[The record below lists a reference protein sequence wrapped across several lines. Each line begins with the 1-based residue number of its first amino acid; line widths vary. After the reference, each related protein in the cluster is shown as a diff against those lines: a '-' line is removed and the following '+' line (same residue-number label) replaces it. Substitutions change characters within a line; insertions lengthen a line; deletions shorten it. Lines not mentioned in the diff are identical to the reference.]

1 MELVERLEC
10 GCNPSRTYASR
21 ATFRAHAS
29 SNRHRAWAAD
39 RTRLGAAKTE
49 TGADI
54 LRRRLEAAE
63 ADKRALAAR
72 VAELEAAIFGMRMS
86 RRSVSETKKKRVAS
100 EQAWRCAGCAQT
112 LSHVFEVDH
121 VTPLFAGGDNSERNL
136 QALCRECHGKK
147 TLADRE
153 SFRARANVRAL
164 GDSLGNAGDAGDAG
178 DALGDSGDSL
188 GDAGDS
194 LGDAGDSLGDA

>member
-1 MELVERLEC
+1 MELVETLQC

-21 ATFRAHAS
+21 ATLRAHLT

-39 RTRLGAAKTE
+39 RARIEAAKSE

-54 LRRRLEAAE
+54 LRRRLDAAE
-63 ADKRALAAR
+63 SDNRALVAR
-72 VAELEAAIFGMRMS
+72 VAELEEAIFNLRVS
-86 RRSVSETKKKRVAS
+86 RRSVSETTKKRVAA
-100 EQAWRCAGCAQT
+100 EQTWRCNGCAQT

-121 VTPLFAGGDNSERNL
+121 RTPLFAGGDNSEANL

-153 SFRARANVRAL
+153 AFRARGARTVEKP
-164 GDSLGNAGDAGDAG
+164 DAAEDGV
-178 DALGDSGDSL
+178 
-188 GDAGDS
+188 
-194 LGDAGDSLGDA
+194 

>member
-1 MELVERLEC
+1 MELVETLQC

-21 ATFRAHAS
+21 ATLRAHLT

-39 RTRLGAAKTE
+39 RARIEAAKSE

-54 LRRRLEAAE
+54 LRRRLDAAE
-63 ADKRALAAR
+63 AQNRALALR
-72 VAELEAAIFGMRMS
+72 VAELEEAIFSLRVS
-86 RRSVSETKKKRVAS
+86 RRSVSETKKKRVAA
-100 EQAWRCAGCAQT
+100 EQAWRCAGCSDT

-121 VTPLFAGGDNSERNL
+121 RTPLFAGGDNSEANL

-153 SFRARANVRAL
+153 AYRVRAPM
-164 GDSLGNAGDAGDAG
+164 NVA
-178 DALGDSGDSL
+178 ALDDEGGI
-188 GDAGDS
+188 
-194 LGDAGDSLGDA
+194 

>member
-1 MELVERLEC
+1 MELVETLQC

-21 ATFRAHAS
+21 ATLRAHLT

-39 RTRLGAAKTE
+39 RARIEAAKSE

-54 LRRRLEAAE
+54 LRRRLDAAE
-63 ADKRALAAR
+63 AENRALALR
-72 VAELEAAIFGMRMS
+72 VAELEEAIFSLRVS
-86 RRSVSETKKKRVAS
+86 RRSVSETKKKRVAA
-100 EQAWRCAGCAQT
+100 EQAWRCAGCADT

-121 VTPLFAGGDNSERNL
+121 RTPLFAGGDNSEANL

-153 SFRARANVRAL
+153 AYRARAPRNVAAL
-164 GDSLGNAGDAGDAG
+164 DDEGGI
-178 DALGDSGDSL
+178 
-188 GDAGDS
+188 
-194 LGDAGDSLGDA
+194 